1 MKSQCEIKKGQCK
14 EGSSSKPRPTFAKTG
29 SEKGMSKRKGEGNP
43 PQKKGEAHF
52 CRAMR
57 ENPLLKAT
65 CGHTATAHI
74 RKDRSQVWQGQT
86 GPQVMFW
93 ETTLRETPAKP
104 EV

>member
-1 MKSQCEIKKGQCK
+1 MKSQCEIKKEQCK
-14 EGSSSKPRPTFAKTG
+14 DGSSSKPRPTFAKTG
-29 SEKGMSKRKGEGNP
+29 SEKGMKRKGEKRGRK
-43 PQKKGEAHF
+43 PQKRANF

-74 RKDRSQVWQGQT
+74 RKDRCQVWQGQT

-93 ETTLRETPAKP
+93 ETSLCETPAKP
-104 EV
+104 GV